1 MSDKHRLVWETHD
14 FIIQDIVNKESSFEF
29 MFKDLEELVE
39 LFKCNLITPDVME
52 EVLERYEK
60 NCLVLI
66 NLYKK
71 HIQVLSEMKV
81 IIQKGDQPPGGD
93 LSLLG
98 VSELT
103 NSTQELIQSVQDS
116 TLMLKAIKKKLL
128 T

>member
-1 MSDKHRLVWETHD
+1 MKNNFNLVWKTHD
-14 FIIQDIVNKESSFEF
+14 FIVEDIVNKESSFEF

-39 LFKCNLITPDVME
+39 LFKCDLIEPDVME
-52 EVLERYEK
+52 EVLDRYEN

-71 HIQVLSEMKV
+71 HIQVLSEIKT
-81 IIQKGDQPPGGD
+81 IIQDGNQPPGGD

-98 VSELT
+98 VSELS
-103 NSTQELIQSVQDS
+103 NSTQELIQSVKDS
-116 TLMLKAIKKKLL
+116 ILMLKAIKKKLL